1 VTSLQTTDSTF
12 DIASVFANIR
22 AYDILAIAV
31 ILVIAVI
38 IAKIATTFMKRKLSD
53 RMEKYELKVLIAV
66 VWWII
71 ILLGIFI
78 ASPHFKI
85 DLSGLLVAGGII
97 AVIIGFASQS
107 VVSNLV
113 SGIFLILERPVKIGD
128 NISIGDVSG
137 NVEHIHVLSTI
148 VRTFEGIYVR
158 VPNEKVFTSNITNFV
173 SNVARRFDYRIGIGC
188 REDAGRAIRIIQDVI
203 AEEPFALKNPEPLVF
218 VDKLGDSTVD
228 LLIRI
233 WAPSKEWY
241 DLRTSLLLKIKTA
254 LESNGVE
261 IPYPQQ
267 VVWVQGVLPA
277 EANTESRRLVTVKAN
292 ETRAPGV
299 MDELNFAG
307 EDGGENRGK

>member
-1 VTSLQTTDSTF
+1 MTKMQMTNSTV
-12 DIASVFANIR
+12 DIASVFADLR

-38 IAKIATTFMKRKLSD
+38 IAKIVTTFMKRKLSD

-66 VWWII
+66 VWWTI
-71 ILLGIFI
+71 ILIGIFI

-128 NISIGDVSG
+128 NVSIGDVSG
-137 NVEHIHVLSTI
+137 NVEHIQVLSTI
-148 VRTFEGIYVR
+148 IRTFEGIYVR

-173 SNVARRFDYRIGIGC
+173 SNVARRFDYKIGIGY
-188 REDAGRAIRIIQDVI
+188 REDAHRAILIIQDVI
-203 AEEPFALKNPEPLVF
+203 AEEPFALKNPEPSVF

-228 LLIRI
+228 IIIRI

-241 DLRTSLLLKIKTA
+241 DLKTSLLLKIKST
-254 LESNGVE
+254 LEANGIE

-267 VVWVQGVLPA
+267 VVWVQQALPA
-277 EANTESRRLVTVKAN
+277 DG
-292 ETRAPGV
+292 TRGVPGS
-299 MDELNFAG
+299 L
-307 EDGGENRGK
+307 ENNG

>member
-1 VTSLQTTDSTF
+1 VTRLQTTNSTL
-12 DIASVFANIR
+12 DLTSVFAGIR
-22 AYDILAIAV
+22 AYDVLAIVVILAIS
-31 ILVIAVI
+31 VI
-38 IAKIATTFMKRKLSD
+38 IAKIVTTFMKRKLSD

-66 VWWII
+66 VWWGI
-71 ILLGIFI
+71 ILVGIFI
-78 ASPHFKI
+78 ASPHFKV

-128 NISIGDVSG
+128 NISIGEVTG
-137 NVEHIHVLSTI
+137 NVEHIQILSTI

-173 SNVARRFDYRIGIGC
+173 SNVARRFDYKIGIGYQ
-188 REDAGRAIRIIQDVI
+188 EDAGRAIRIIQQVI
-203 AEEPFALKNPEPLVF
+203 EEEPFALKNPEPSVF

-228 LLIRI
+228 LIVRI

-241 DLRTSLLLKIKTA
+241 DLRTSLLLKIKTT
-254 LESNGVE
+254 LEANGIE

-267 VVWVQGVLPA
+267 VVWVQQAPA
-277 EANTESRRLVTVKAN
+277 ATGTSRKTGMSKNNDR
-292 ETRAPGV
+292 
-299 MDELNFAG
+299 
-307 EDGGENRGK
+307 

>member
-1 VTSLQTTDSTF
+1 MQMTNSTI
-12 DIASVFANIR
+12 DIASVFADLR

-38 IAKIATTFMKRKLSD
+38 IAKIVTTFMKRKLSD

-66 VWWII
+66 VWWTI
-71 ILLGIFI
+71 ILIGIFI

-128 NISIGDVSG
+128 NVSIGDVSG

-148 VRTFEGIYVR
+148 IRTFEGIYVR

-173 SNVARRFDYRIGIGC
+173 SNVARRFDYKIGIGY
-188 REDAGRAIRIIQDVI
+188 REDATRAIRIIQDVI
-203 AEEPFALKNPEPLVF
+203 ADEPFALKNPEPSVF

-228 LLIRI
+228 IIIRI

-241 DLRTSLLLKIKTA
+241 DLKTSLLLKIKST
-254 LESNGVE
+254 LEANGIE

-267 VVWVQGVLPA
+267 VVWVQQALPA
-277 EANTESRRLVTVKAN
+277 DGTRGVPGSR
-292 ETRAPGV
+292 
-299 MDELNFAG
+299 
-307 EDGGENRGK
+307 ENNGR

>member
-1 VTSLQTTDSTF
+1 MTRLQTTNSTF
-12 DIASVFANIR
+12 DIASVFADVR

-38 IAKIATTFMKRKLSD
+38 IAKIVTTFMKRKLSD
-53 RMEKYELKVLIAV
+53 RMEKYELNMLIAV
-66 VWWII
+66 VWWAI
-71 ILLGIFI
+71 ILIGIFI
-78 ASPHFKI
+78 ASPHFKV

-137 NVEHIHVLSTI
+137 NVEHIHILSTI

-158 VPNEKVFTSNITNFV
+158 VPNEKVFTSNITNYV
-173 SNVARRFDYRIGIGC
+173 SNVARRFDYRIGIGY
-188 REDAGRAIRIIQDVI
+188 REDAGRAIRIIRQVI
-203 AEEPFALKNPEPLVF
+203 EDEPFALKNPEPQVF
-218 VDKLGDSTVD
+218 VEKLGDSAVD
-228 LLIRI
+228 LIVRI

-241 DLRTSLLLKIKTA
+241 DLRMSLLLKIKTT
-254 LESNGVE
+254 LEVSGIE

-267 VVWVQGVLPA
+267 VVWLQQAPQA
-277 EANTESRRLVTVKAN
+277 EGT
-292 ETRAPGV
+292 
-299 MDELNFAG
+299 
-307 EDGGENRGK
+307 RGKTGVSSDNERYHPGDRK

>member
-1 VTSLQTTDSTF
+1 MQMTNSTV
-12 DIASVFANIR
+12 DIASVFADLR

-38 IAKIATTFMKRKLSD
+38 IAKIVTTFMKRKLSD

-66 VWWII
+66 VWWTI
-71 ILLGIFI
+71 ILIGIFI

-128 NISIGDVSG
+128 NVSIGDVSG

-148 VRTFEGIYVR
+148 IRTFEGIYVR

-173 SNVARRFDYRIGIGC
+173 SNVARRFDYKIGIGY
-188 REDAGRAIRIIQDVI
+188 REDATRAIRIIQDVI
-203 AEEPFALKNPEPLVF
+203 AEEPFALKNPEPSVF

-228 LLIRI
+228 IIIRI

-241 DLRTSLLLKIKTA
+241 DLKTSLLLKIKST
-254 LESNGVE
+254 LEANGIE

-267 VVWVQGVLPA
+267 VVWVQQALPA
-277 EANTESRRLVTVKAN
+277 DGTRGVPGSR
-292 ETRAPGV
+292 
-299 MDELNFAG
+299 
-307 EDGGENRGK
+307 ENNGR

>member
-1 VTSLQTTDSTF
+1 MTNSTF
-12 DIASVFANIR
+12 DIAAVFAEVR
-22 AYDILAIAV
+22 AYDILAIVV

-38 IAKIATTFMKRKLSD
+38 IAKIVTTFMKRKLSD
-53 RMEKYELKVLIAV
+53 RMEKYELNTLITV
-66 VWWII
+66 MWWVI
-71 ILLGIFI
+71 ILIGIFI
-78 ASPHFKI
+78 ASPHFKV
-85 DLSGLLVAGGII
+85 DLTGLLVAGGII

-137 NVEHIHVLSTI
+137 NVEHIHILSTI

-173 SNVARRFDYRIGIGC
+173 SNVARRFDYKIGISY
-188 REDAGRAIRIIQDVI
+188 REDASVAIRIIQEVI
-203 AEEPFALKNPEPLVF
+203 AEEPFALKNPEPSVF

-228 LLIRI
+228 LVVRI

-241 DLRTSLLLKIKTA
+241 DLRTSLLLKIKTT
-254 LESNGVE
+254 LEANGIE

-267 VVWVQGVLPA
+267 VVWVQKALPA
-277 EANTESRRLVTVKAN
+277 EG
-292 ETRAPGV
+292 TRVEPGYR
-299 MDELNFAG
+299 EGNG
-307 EDGGENRGK
+307 R

>member
-1 VTSLQTTDSTF
+1 MQMTNSTV
-12 DIASVFANIR
+12 DIASVFADLR
-22 AYDILAIAV
+22 AYDILAIVV

-38 IAKIATTFMKRKLSD
+38 IAKIVTTFMKRKLSD

-66 VWWII
+66 VWWTI
-71 ILLGIFI
+71 ILIGILI

-128 NISIGDVSG
+128 NVNIGDVSG
-137 NVEHIHVLSTI
+137 NVEHIQVLSTI
-148 VRTFEGIYVR
+148 IRTFEGIYVR

-173 SNVARRFDYRIGIGC
+173 SNVARRFDYKIGIGY
-188 REDAGRAIRIIQDVI
+188 REDANRAILIIQDVI
-203 AEEPFALKNPEPLVF
+203 AEEPFALKNPEPSVF

-228 LLIRI
+228 IIIRI

-241 DLRTSLLLKIKTA
+241 DLKTSLLLKIKST
-254 LESNGVE
+254 LEANGIE

-267 VVWVQGVLPA
+267 VVWVQQALPA
-277 EANTESRRLVTVKAN
+277 DGTRGVPGSR
-292 ETRAPGV
+292 
-299 MDELNFAG
+299 
-307 EDGGENRGK
+307 ENNG

>member
-1 VTSLQTTDSTF
+1 MTNSTV
-12 DIASVFANIR
+12 DIASVFADLR

-38 IAKIATTFMKRKLSD
+38 IAKIVTTFMKRKLSD

-66 VWWII
+66 VWWTI
-71 ILLGIFI
+71 ILIGIFI

-128 NISIGDVSG
+128 NVSIGDVSG
-137 NVEHIHVLSTI
+137 NVEHIQVLSTI
-148 VRTFEGIYVR
+148 IRTFEGIYVR

-173 SNVARRFDYRIGIGC
+173 SNVARRFDYKIGIGY
-188 REDAGRAIRIIQDVI
+188 REDANRAILIIQDVI
-203 AEEPFALKNPEPLVF
+203 AEEPFALKNPEPSVF

-228 LLIRI
+228 IIIRI

-241 DLRTSLLLKIKTA
+241 DLKTSLLLKIKST
-254 LESNGVE
+254 LEANGIE

-267 VVWVQGVLPA
+267 VVWVQQALPA
-277 EANTESRRLVTVKAN
+277 DGTRGVPGSR
-292 ETRAPGV
+292 
-299 MDELNFAG
+299 
-307 EDGGENRGK
+307 ENNG

>member
-1 VTSLQTTDSTF
+1 MPMTNSTV
-12 DIASVFANIR
+12 DIASVFADLR

-38 IAKIATTFMKRKLSD
+38 IAKIVTTFMKRKLSD

-66 VWWII
+66 VWWTI
-71 ILLGIFI
+71 ILIGIFI

-128 NISIGDVSG
+128 NVNIGDVSG
-137 NVEHIHVLSTI
+137 NVEHIQVLSTI
-148 VRTFEGIYVR
+148 IRTFEGIYVR

-173 SNVARRFDYRIGIGC
+173 SNVARRFDYKIGIGY
-188 REDAGRAIRIIQDVI
+188 REDATQAIRIIQDVI
-203 AEEPFALKNPEPLVF
+203 AEEPFALKNPEPSVF

-228 LLIRI
+228 IIIRI

-241 DLRTSLLLKIKTA
+241 DLRISLLLKIKST
-254 LESNGVE
+254 LEANGVE

-267 VVWVQGVLPA
+267 VVWVQQALPA
-277 EANTESRRLVTVKAN
+277 DGTRGVPGSR
-292 ETRAPGV
+292 
-299 MDELNFAG
+299 
-307 EDGGENRGK
+307 ENNGR

>member
-1 VTSLQTTDSTF
+1 LQTTNSTL
-12 DIASVFANIR
+12 DLSSVFAGIR
-22 AYDILAIAV
+22 VYDILAIV
-31 ILVIAVI
+31 VTLVIAVI
-38 IAKIATTFMKRKLSD
+38 IAKIVTTYMKRKLSD

-66 VWWII
+66 VWWGI
-71 ILLGIFI
+71 ILIGIFI
-78 ASPHFKI
+78 ASPHFKV

-137 NVEHIHVLSTI
+137 NVEHIQILSTI

-173 SNVARRFDYRIGIGC
+173 SNVARRFDYKIGIGYQ
-188 REDAGRAIRIIQDVI
+188 EDAGRAIRIIQEVI
-203 AEEPFALKNPEPLVF
+203 DGEPFALKNPEPSVF

-228 LLIRI
+228 LTVRI

-241 DLRTSLLLKIKTA
+241 DLRTSLLLKIKTT
-254 LESNGVE
+254 LETNGIE

-267 VVWVQGVLPA
+267 VVWVQQAPEA
-277 EANTESRRLVTVKAN
+277 EG
-292 ETRAPGV
+292 TRQKTG
-299 MDELNFAG
+299 MSKDN
-307 EDGGENRGK
+307 DR

>member
-1 VTSLQTTDSTF
+1 MQMTNSTV
-12 DIASVFANIR
+12 DIASVFADLR

-38 IAKIATTFMKRKLSD
+38 IAKIVTTFMKRKLSD

-66 VWWII
+66 VWWTI
-71 ILLGIFI
+71 ILIGIFI

-128 NISIGDVSG
+128 NVSIGDVSG
-137 NVEHIHVLSTI
+137 NVEHIQVLSTI
-148 VRTFEGIYVR
+148 IRTFEGIYVR

-173 SNVARRFDYRIGIGC
+173 SNVARRFDYKIGIGY
-188 REDAGRAIRIIQDVI
+188 REDANRAILIIQDVI
-203 AEEPFALKNPEPLVF
+203 AEEPFALKNPEPSVF

-228 LLIRI
+228 IIIRI

-241 DLRTSLLLKIKTA
+241 DLKTSLLLKIKST
-254 LESNGVE
+254 LEANGIE

-267 VVWVQGVLPA
+267 VVWVQQALPA
-277 EANTESRRLVTVKAN
+277 DGTRGVPGSR
-292 ETRAPGV
+292 
-299 MDELNFAG
+299 
-307 EDGGENRGK
+307 ENNG

>member
-1 VTSLQTTDSTF
+1 VTRLQTTNSTL
-12 DIASVFANIR
+12 DLTSVFAGVR
-22 AYDILAIAV
+22 AYDVLAIVV
-31 ILVIAVI
+31 ILVVAVI
-38 IAKIATTFMKRKLSD
+38 IAKIVTTFMKRKLSD
-53 RMEKYELKVLIAV
+53 RMEKYELNMLIAV
-66 VWWII
+66 VWWGI
-71 ILLGIFI
+71 ILVGIFI
-78 ASPHFKI
+78 ASPHFKV

-137 NVEHIHVLSTI
+137 NVEHIQILSTI

-173 SNVARRFDYRIGIGC
+173 SNVARRFDYKIGIGYQ
-188 REDAGRAIRIIQDVI
+188 EDAGRAIRIIQEVI
-203 AEEPFALKNPEPLVF
+203 EEEPFALKNPEPSVF

-228 LLIRI
+228 LTIRI

-241 DLRTSLLLKIKTA
+241 DLRKSLLLKIKTT
-254 LESNGVE
+254 LEANGIE

-267 VVWVQGVLPA
+267 VVWVQQAPVA
-277 EANTESRRLVTVKAN
+277 EGTRRKTGMNKDN
-292 ETRAPGV
+292 DR
-299 MDELNFAG
+299 
-307 EDGGENRGK
+307 